1 MTRRPTR
8 REAGFS
14 LIELM
19 VVIIIIGIIGSFA
32 AVSLLGKTDEAKVAQ
47 AINDIN
53 VLGNAVEM
61 YYLKHNELP
70 ESLEEIAAE
79 LKGETIPP
87 DPWGNDY
94 LYEKKSRRSFDIRCL
109 GADGEEG
116 GEEDVD
122 KDLSYLTVSTRRGS
136 GKTK

>member
-1 MTRRPTR
+1 MNRRPTR

-70 ESLEEIAAE
+70 ESLDEIAAE

-94 LYEKKSRRSFDIRCL
+94 IYEKKSRRSFDIRCL

-116 GEEDVD
+116 GEEEVD
-122 KDLSYLTVSTRRGS
+122 KDLSYLTLSTRRGS
-136 GKTK
+136 GKTR